1 LRVLIYMARRLYF
14 SLIGIVVLVG
24 SLLGGNL
31 LAGNVPSLGLDL
43 QGGASVTLQPEGD
56 FTPSALNQAVEIIE
70 QRVNSLGVSEPEIT
84 RQGDN
89 VVVNLPG
96 VNDQQKALDIIG
108 RQGELLLRPV
118 LQAGTLNT
126 DTATT
131 IPGTNTSVV
140 DTSVVDTTVV
150 DTTIAATEG
159 GPGSMRSR
167 GAATTIPAG
176 TDTTVPASSD
186 STVPAVAESNISVS
200 EDTTDPYANAV
211 LLGQN
216 GEAYLVG
223 PAGASGKVFT
233 NNAQAVIN
241 NGNWTVTVELR
252 KGAEG
257 EDLWNALTTRC
268 FNRDATCPT
277 ARIAIALDGT
287 VISAPTVQEA
297 VFTGGNVQ
305 ISGDFSQSEA
315 RDLAK
320 ILEFGAVPVKFS
332 VATVQTVS
340 PTLGKDSLR
349 AAIISG
355 LIGVLLVMA
364 FFFVY
369 YRMLT
374 IVVMGGLMVSGAL
387 MWSIIA
393 FISRSNGLALTLSG
407 VAGIIVSI
415 GVTVDSYVVFFERI
429 KDELHAGKSL
439 RSSAQRSFSLAWRT
453 ILAADTVSFLGA
465 IVLWWLTVGSV
476 RGFAFFLGLSTL
488 CDVIVSYFFT
498 RPAVLLLARS
508 KFLQGRKI
516 LGVALP
522 ESSAQ

>member
-1 LRVLIYMARRLYF
+1 MARRLYF

-131 IPGTNTSVV
+131 IPGTN
-140 DTSVVDTTVV
+140 TSVVDTTVV

-320 ILEFGAVPVKFS
+320 ILEFGAVPVKFG

-374 IVVMGGLMVSGAL
+374 IVVIGGLMVSGAL

>member
-1 LRVLIYMARRLYF
+1 MARRLYF

-24 SLLGGNL
+24 SLLAGNL
-31 LAGNVPSLGLDL
+31 FAGNVPSLGLDL

-131 IPGTNTSVV
+131 IPGT

-277 ARIAIALDGT
+277 ARIAIALDGI

-320 ILEFGAVPVKFS
+320 ILEFGAVPVKFG

-374 IVVMGGLMVSGAL
+374 IVVIGGLMVSGAL

>member
-1 LRVLIYMARRLYF
+1 MARRLYF
-14 SLIGIVVLVG
+14 SLVGIVVLG
-24 SLLGGNL
+24 GALLAGNL

-56 FTPSALNQAVEIIE
+56 FTQSALNQAVEIIE
-70 QRVNSLGVSEPEIT
+70 QRVNALGVSEPEIT

-89 VVVNLPG
+89 VIVNLPG

-126 DTATT
+126 DTSTT
-131 IPGTNTSVV
+131 IPGTETTVV
-140 DTSVVDTTVV
+140 DTSVADTSVV

-159 GPGSMRSR
+159 GPGSARSR
-167 GAATTIPAG
+167 GAATTIPAS
-176 TDTTVPASSD
+176 TD
-186 STVPAVAESNISVS
+186 STVPAETEPNIAVS
-200 EDTTDPYANAV
+200 EDITDPSANAV

-223 PAGASGKVFT
+223 PAGATGKVFT

-257 EDLWNALTTRC
+257 EDLWNALTNRC

-320 ILEFGAVPVKFS
+320 ILEFGAVPVKFK

-349 AAIISG
+349 AAVISG
-355 LIGVLLVMA
+355 VFGVLLVMA

-374 IVVMGGLMVSGAL
+374 IVVIGGLMVSSAL
-387 MWSIIA
+387 LWSVIA

-429 KDELHAGKSL
+429 KDELHSGKSL
-439 RSSAQRSFSLAWRT
+439 RSSAQRSFTLAWRT

-465 IVLWWLTVGSV
+465 LVLWWLTVGPV

-498 RPAVLLLARS
+498 RPSVLLLARS

-522 ESSAQ
+522 ESGAQ

>member
-1 LRVLIYMARRLYF
+1 MARRLYL
-14 SLIGIVVLVG
+14 SLVGIVVLVG
-24 SLLGGNL
+24 SLLAGNL
-31 LAGNVPSLGLDL
+31 FAGNVPSLGLDL

-89 VVVNLPG
+89 IVVNLPG
-96 VNDQQKALDIIG
+96 VSDQQKALDIIG

-131 IPGTNTSVV
+131 IPGTN
-140 DTSVVDTTVV
+140 TSVVDTTVV

-277 ARIAIALDGT
+277 ARIAIALDGI

-320 ILEFGAVPVKFS
+320 ILEFGAVPVKFG

-374 IVVMGGLMVSGAL
+374 IVVIGGLMVSGAL

>member
-1 LRVLIYMARRLYF
+1 MARRLYF
-14 SLIGIVVLVG
+14 SLVGIVVLVG
-24 SLLGGNL
+24 SLLSGNL
-31 LAGNVPSLGLDL
+31 LAGNVPALGLDL

-56 FTPSALNQAVEIIE
+56 FTPSALAQAVEIIS
-70 QRVNSLGVSEPEIT
+70 QRVNALGVSEPEIT

-89 VVVNLPG
+89 IVVNLPG
-96 VNDQQKALDIIG
+96 VNDQQQALDIIG

-126 DTATT
+126 DTSTTIAGSPTTVVGSDTT
-131 IPGTNTSVV
+131 IP
-140 DTSVVDTTVV
+140 
-150 DTTIAATEG
+150 ATDG
-159 GPGSMRSR
+159 GPGSVRSR
-167 GAATTIPAG
+167 GAATTVPVVDSAA
-176 TDTTVPASSD
+176 TTVP
-186 STVPAVAESNISVS
+186 VVVATETTLPNIGVS
-200 EDTTDPYANAV
+200 EDTTDPNVNAV
-211 LLGQN
+211 LMGQN

-241 NGNWTVTVELR
+241 NGSWTVTVELR
-252 KGAEG
+252 SGADG
-257 EDLWNALTTRC
+257 ADLWNALTTKC

-277 ARIAIALDGT
+277 ARIAIALDGN

-305 ISGDFSQSEA
+305 ISGDFSQTEA

-320 ILEFGAVPVKFS
+320 ILEFGAVPVKFK

-355 LIGVLLVMA
+355 IVGVLLVMA

-374 IVVMGGLMVSGAL
+374 IIVVAGLIVSSGL
-387 MWSIIA
+387 LWSIIA
-393 FISRSNGLALTLSG
+393 FISRTNGLALTLSG

-439 RSSAQRSFSLAWRT
+439 RSSAQRSFTLAWRT

-465 IVLWWLTVGSV
+465 LTLWWLTVGSV
-476 RGFAFFLGLSTL
+476 RGFAFFLGLSTV
-488 CDVIVSYFFT
+488 CDVIIAYFFT

-508 KFLQGRKI
+508 KFLLGRKI

-522 ESSAQ
+522 EESAR

>member
-1 LRVLIYMARRLYF
+1 MARRLYF
-14 SLIGIVVLVG
+14 SLLGIVVLV
-24 SLLGGNL
+24 SAMLAGNL
-31 LAGNVPSLGLDL
+31 LAGNVPALGLDL
-43 QGGASVTLQPEGD
+43 QGGASVTLQPEGE
-56 FTPSALNQAVEIIE
+56 FTASALSQAVDIIS
-70 QRVNSLGVSEPEIT
+70 QRVNALGVSEPEIT
-84 RQGDN
+84 RQGNN

-126 DTATT
+126 DTSTT
-131 IPGTNTSVV
+131 IPGTGSSVV
-140 DTSVVDTTVV
+140 DTSVV

-159 GPGSMRSR
+159 GPGSVRSR
-167 GAATTIPAG
+167 GPATTLPAS
-176 TDTTVPASSD
+176 TDTTVPAPTD
-186 STVPAVAESNISVS
+186 TTAPAATAPATNISVS
-200 EDTTDPYANAV
+200 KDTTDPNVNAV

-216 GEAYLVG
+216 GEAFLVG
-223 PAGASGKVFT
+223 PAGATGKVFT

-252 KGAEG
+252 KGAAG
-257 EDLWNALTTRC
+257 ADLWNALTTKC

-277 ARIAIALDGT
+277 ARVAIALDGK

-305 ISGDFSQSEA
+305 ISGSFTQSEA

-320 ILEFGAVPVKFS
+320 ILEFGAVPVKFK
-332 VATVQTVS
+332 VATLQTVS

-374 IVVMGGLMVSGAL
+374 IVVVSGLLVSSAL
-387 MWSIIA
+387 LWSIIA

-439 RSSAQRSFSLAWRT
+439 RSSAQRSFTLAWRT

-465 IVLWWLTVGSV
+465 LVLWWLTVGPV

-488 CDVIVSYFFT
+488 CDVIVAYFFT

-508 KFLQGRKI
+508 KFLNGRKV

-522 ESSAQ
+522 EEIER

>member
-1 LRVLIYMARRLYF
+1 MARRLYF
-14 SLIGIVVLVG
+14 SLLGIVVLVG
-24 SLLGGNL
+24 SLLAGNL
-31 LAGNVPSLGLDL
+31 LAGNVPALGLDL

-56 FTPSALNQAVEIIE
+56 FTPSALAQAVDIIS
-70 QRVNSLGVSEPEIT
+70 QRVNALGVSEPEIT

-126 DTATT
+126 DTSTT
-131 IPGTNTSVV
+131 ILGTETSVV
-140 DTSVVDTTVV
+140 DTSVV

-159 GPGSMRSR
+159 GPGSVRSR

-186 STVPAVAESNISVS
+186 STVPAATESNISVS
-200 EDTTDPYANAV
+200 EDTTDPNVNAV

-216 GEAYLVG
+216 GEGYLVG
-223 PAGASGKVFT
+223 PAGATGKVFT

-257 EDLWNALTTRC
+257 EDLWNALTTKC

-277 ARIAIALDGT
+277 ARIAIALDGI

-320 ILEFGAVPVKFS
+320 ILEFGAVPVKFK

-374 IVVMGGLMVSGAL
+374 IVVVGGLMVSSAL
-387 MWSIIA
+387 LWSIIA

-439 RSSAQRSFSLAWRT
+439 RSSAQRSFTLAWRT

-465 IVLWWLTVGSV
+465 LVLWWLTVGSV

-488 CDVIVSYFFT
+488 CDVIIAYFFT

>member
-1 LRVLIYMARRLYF
+1 MARRLYF

-24 SLLGGNL
+24 SLLAGNL
-31 LAGNVPSLGLDL
+31 FAGNVPSLGLDL

-131 IPGTNTSVV
+131 IPGTN
-140 DTSVVDTTVV
+140 TSVVDTTVV

-277 ARIAIALDGT
+277 ARIAIALDGI

-320 ILEFGAVPVKFS
+320 ILEFGAVPVKFG

-374 IVVMGGLMVSGAL
+374 IVVIGGLMVSGAL

>member
-1 LRVLIYMARRLYF
+1 MVRRLYF
-14 SLIGIVVLVG
+14 SLLGIVVLV
-24 SLLGGNL
+24 SVLFASNL
-31 LAGNVPSLGLDL
+31 IAGNVPSLGLDL
-43 QGGASVTLQPEGD
+43 QGGASVTLQPEGE
-56 FTPSALNQAVEIIE
+56 FTQSALNQAVEIIS
-70 QRVNSLGVSEPEIT
+70 QRVNALGVSEPEIT

-96 VNDQQKALDIIG
+96 VDDQQKALDIIG

-126 DTATT
+126 DTSTT
-131 IPGTNTSVV
+131 LPGSETTVV
-140 DTSVVDTTVV
+140 DTSVV

-159 GPGSMRSR
+159 GPGSVRSR
-167 GAATTIPAG
+167 GAATTIPAS
-176 TDTTVPASSD
+176 TDTTVPASTD
-186 STVPAVAESNISVS
+186 TTTPAADASNISIS
-200 EDTTDPYANAV
+200 EDTTDPNVNSV

-233 NNAQAVIN
+233 SNAQAVIN
-241 NGNWTVTVELR
+241 NGSWTVTVELR

-277 ARIAIALDGT
+277 ARIAIALDGN

-305 ISGDFSQSEA
+305 ISGDFSQAEA

-374 IVVMGGLMVSGAL
+374 IVVVGGLMVSIGL
-387 MWSIIA
+387 LWSIIA

-429 KDELHAGKSL
+429 KDELHAGRTM
-439 RSSAQRSFSLAWRT
+439 RSSAQRSFTLAWRT

-465 IVLWWLTVGSV
+465 LILWWLTVGSV

-488 CDVIVSYFFT
+488 CDVIVAYFFT

-508 KFLQGRKI
+508 KFLSGRKV

-522 ESSAQ
+522 DSSAQ

>member
-1 LRVLIYMARRLYF
+1 MARRLYF
-14 SLIGIVVLVG
+14 SLVGIVVLVG
-24 SLLGGNL
+24 SLLAGNL
-31 LAGNVPSLGLDL
+31 LAGNVPALGLDL
-43 QGGASVTLQPEGD
+43 QGGASVTLQPEGE
-56 FTPSALNQAVEIIE
+56 FTPSALAQAVDIIS
-70 QRVNSLGVSEPEIT
+70 QRVNALGVSEPEIT

-89 VVVNLPG
+89 IVVNLPG

-118 LQAGTLNT
+118 LQAGTLDT
-126 DTATT
+126 DTSTT
-131 IPGTNTSVV
+131 IPGTATTVI
-140 DTSVVDTTVV
+140 DTTVV

-159 GPGSMRSR
+159 GPGSVRSK
-167 GAATTIPAG
+167 GAATTIPAS

-200 EDTTDPYANAV
+200 EDTTDPNANAV

-223 PAGASGKVFT
+223 PAGATGKVFT

-257 EDLWNALTTRC
+257 EDLWNALTTKC

-320 ILEFGAVPVKFS
+320 ILEFGAVPVKFG

-374 IVVMGGLMVSGAL
+374 IVVVGGLMVSSAL
-387 MWSIIA
+387 LWSIIA

-439 RSSAQRSFSLAWRT
+439 RSSAQRSFTLAWRT

-465 IVLWWLTVGSV
+465 LVLWWLTVGSV

-488 CDVIVSYFFT
+488 CDVIIAYFFT

-508 KFLQGRKI
+508 KFLNGRKV

-522 ESSAQ
+522 ESGAQ

>member
-1 LRVLIYMARRLYF
+1 MARRLYF

-31 LAGNVPSLGLDL
+31 FAGNVPSLGLDL

-131 IPGTNTSVV
+131 IPGT
-140 DTSVVDTTVV
+140 DTSVVNTSVV
-150 DTTIAATEG
+150 DTTIAATDG
-159 GPGSMRSR
+159 GPGSVRSR

-277 ARIAIALDGT
+277 ARIAIALDGI

-320 ILEFGAVPVKFS
+320 ILEFGAVPVKFG

-374 IVVMGGLMVSGAL
+374 IVVIGGLMVSGAL

>member
-1 LRVLIYMARRLYF
+1 MARRLYF
-14 SLIGIVVLVG
+14 SLLGIVVLVG
-24 SLLGGNL
+24 SLLTGNL
-31 LAGNVPSLGLDL
+31 LAGNVPALGLDL
-43 QGGASVTLQPEGD
+43 QGGASVTLQPEGE
-56 FTPSALNQAVEIIE
+56 FTPSALAQAVDIIS
-70 QRVNSLGVSEPEIT
+70 QRVNALGVSEPEIT

-96 VNDQQKALDIIG
+96 VSDQQKALDIIG

-126 DTATT
+126 DTSTT
-131 IPGTNTSVV
+131 IPGTDTSVV
-140 DTSVVDTTVV
+140 DTSVV

-159 GPGSMRSR
+159 GPGSVRSR
-167 GAATTIPAG
+167 GAATTIPAS
-176 TDTTVPASSD
+176 TDTTVPTSLD
-186 STVPAVAESNISVS
+186 STVPAVPASNISVS
-200 EDTTDPYANAV
+200 EDTTDPTANAV

-223 PAGASGKVFT
+223 PAGATGKVFT

-257 EDLWNALTTRC
+257 EDLWNALTTKC

-320 ILEFGAVPVKFS
+320 ILEFGAVPVKFK

-374 IVVMGGLMVSGAL
+374 TVVIGGLIVSSAL
-387 MWSIIA
+387 LWSIIA

-439 RSSAQRSFSLAWRT
+439 RSSAQRSFALAWRT

-465 IVLWWLTVGSV
+465 LVLWWLTVGSV
-476 RGFAFFLGLSTL
+476 RGFAFFLGLSTV
-488 CDVIVSYFFT
+488 CDVIVAYFFT

-508 KFLQGRKI
+508 KFLNGRKV

>member
-1 LRVLIYMARRLYF
+1 MTRRLYL
-14 SLIGIVVLVG
+14 SLLGIVVLV
-24 SLLGGNL
+24 SAVLTGNL
-31 LAGNVPSLGLDL
+31 LAGNVPALGLDL

-56 FTPSALNQAVEIIE
+56 FTPSALSQAVDIIS
-70 QRVNSLGVSEPEIT
+70 QRVNALGVSEPEIT
-84 RQGDN
+84 RQGNN

-96 VNDQQKALDIIG
+96 VSDQQKALDIIG

-118 LQAGTLNT
+118 LQAGTLNP
-126 DTATT
+126 DTSTT
-131 IPGTNTSVV
+131 IPST
-140 DTSVVDTTVV
+140 DTSLSQTSVV

-159 GPGSMRSR
+159 GPGSVRSR
-167 GAATTIPAG
+167 GAT
-176 TDTTVPASSD
+176 TTVPATTVTTVVASAAT
-186 STVPAVAESNISVS
+186 TVPATNISVS
-200 EDTTDPYANAV
+200 QDTTDPNANAV
-211 LLGQN
+211 LLGQS

-223 PAGASGKVFT
+223 PAGATGKVFT

-252 KGAEG
+252 KGADG
-257 EDLWNALTTRC
+257 ADLWNALTTKC
-268 FNRDATCPT
+268 FKRDATCPT
-277 ARIAIALDGT
+277 ARVAIALDGK

-320 ILEFGAVPVKFS
+320 ILEFGAVPVKFK

-374 IVVMGGLMVSGAL
+374 IVVVGGLMVSSAL
-387 MWSIIA
+387 LWSIIA
-393 FISRSNGLALTLSG
+393 LISRSNGLALTLSG

-439 RSSAQRSFSLAWRT
+439 RSSAQRSFTLAWRT

-465 IVLWWLTVGSV
+465 LVLWWLTVGSV

-488 CDVIVSYFFT
+488 CDVIVAYFFT
-498 RPAVLLLARS
+498 RPAVLLLARG

-522 ESSAQ
+522 EEMVK

>member
-1 LRVLIYMARRLYF
+1 MARRLYF
-14 SLIGIVVLVG
+14 SLLGIVVLVG
-24 SLLGGNL
+24 SLLTGNL
-31 LAGNVPSLGLDL
+31 LAGNVPALGLDL
-43 QGGASVTLQPEGD
+43 QGGASVTLQPEGE
-56 FTPSALNQAVEIIE
+56 FTPSALAQAVDIIS
-70 QRVNSLGVSEPEIT
+70 QRVNALGVSEPEIT

-96 VNDQQKALDIIG
+96 VSDQQKALDIIG

-131 IPGTNTSVV
+131 IPGTDTSVV
-140 DTSVVDTTVV
+140 DTSVV

-159 GPGSMRSR
+159 GPGSVRSR
-167 GAATTIPAG
+167 GAATTIPAS
-176 TDTTVPASSD
+176 TDTTVPTSLD
-186 STVPAVAESNISVS
+186 STVPAVPASNISVS
-200 EDTTDPYANAV
+200 EDTTDPTANAV

-223 PAGASGKVFT
+223 PAGATGKVFT

-257 EDLWNALTTRC
+257 EDLWNALTTKC

-320 ILEFGAVPVKFS
+320 ILEFGAVPVKFK

-374 IVVMGGLMVSGAL
+374 TVVIGGLMVSSAL
-387 MWSIIA
+387 LWSIIA

-439 RSSAQRSFSLAWRT
+439 RSSAQRSFTLAWRT

-465 IVLWWLTVGSV
+465 LVLWWLTVGSV
-476 RGFAFFLGLSTL
+476 RGFAFFLGLSTV
-488 CDVIVSYFFT
+488 CDVIVAYFFT

-508 KFLQGRKI
+508 KFLNGRKV

-522 ESSAQ
+522 ESGAQ

>member
-1 LRVLIYMARRLYF
+1 MARRLYL

-24 SLLGGNL
+24 SLLTGNL
-31 LAGNVPSLGLDL
+31 LAGNVPALGLDL
-43 QGGASVTLQPEGD
+43 QGGASVTLQPEGE
-56 FTPSALNQAVEIIE
+56 FTPSALAQAVDIIS
-70 QRVNSLGVSEPEIT
+70 QRVNALGVSEPEIT

-118 LQAGTLNT
+118 LQAGTLDT
-126 DTATT
+126 DTSTT
-131 IPGTNTSVV
+131 IPGTATTVI
-140 DTSVVDTTVV
+140 DTTVV

-159 GPGSMRSR
+159 GPGSVRSK
-167 GAATTIPAG
+167 GAATTIPAS

-200 EDTTDPYANAV
+200 EDTTDPNANAV

-223 PAGASGKVFT
+223 PAGATGKVFT

-257 EDLWNALTTRC
+257 EDLWNALTTKC

-277 ARIAIALDGT
+277 ARIAIALDGK

-320 ILEFGAVPVKFS
+320 ILEFGAVPVKFK

-374 IVVMGGLMVSGAL
+374 IVVVGGLMVSSAL
-387 MWSIIA
+387 LWSIIA

-439 RSSAQRSFSLAWRT
+439 RSSAQRSFTLAWRT

-465 IVLWWLTVGSV
+465 LVLWWLTVGSV
-476 RGFAFFLGLSTL
+476 RGFAFFLGLSTV
-488 CDVIVSYFFT
+488 CDVIIAYFFT

>member
-1 LRVLIYMARRLYF
+1 MARRLYF
-14 SLIGIVVLVG
+14 SLVGIVVLVG

-43 QGGASVTLQPEGD
+43 QGGASVTLQPEGE

-89 VVVNLPG
+89 IVVNLPG
-96 VNDQQKALDIIG
+96 VSDQQKALDIIG

-131 IPGTNTSVV
+131 IPGT
-140 DTSVVDTTVV
+140 DTSVVDTTLSETSVV
-150 DTTIAATEG
+150 DTTIAETEG
-159 GPGSMRSR
+159 GPGSVRSR

-374 IVVMGGLMVSGAL
+374 IVVIGGLMVSGAL